1 MVPVEFV
8 SFEDCF
14 NVAVSSEDEIIDRID
29 NSDDEEED

>member
-14 NVAVSSEDEIIDRID
+14 SIAVGSEDEVIDRID